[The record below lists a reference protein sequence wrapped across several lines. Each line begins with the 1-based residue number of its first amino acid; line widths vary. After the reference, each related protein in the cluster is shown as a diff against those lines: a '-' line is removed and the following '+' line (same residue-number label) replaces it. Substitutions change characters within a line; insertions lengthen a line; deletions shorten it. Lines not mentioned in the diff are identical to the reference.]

1 MVSKMLAAVALLLL
15 AATPMGVSAEG
26 CHEGRYH
33 DLVSLESARLAPLEA
48 FTTWATHHAKEYL
61 QDAVEFARRFEIF
74 KDNMAYVVEYNAQ
87 HPSHWLHLNAFADLS
102 ISEYRQHYLGLS
114 VTEESLAARAERSS
128 NSEFVHADVEAAGS
142 VDWRSSGAVSEVKN
156 QGQCGS
162 CWAFSTTGSI
172 EGANQIMTGKMISL
186 SEQELVDC
194 DPSDNGCQ
202 GGLMDNAFQYI
213 IRNGGLDT
221 ESDYPYHATAGS
233 CNGAKKNRHIVSI
246 DSFQDVPANSEGA
259 LMKAVTKQPV
269 SVAIQANERAFQLY
283 GGGVLDAPCGTQ
295 LDHGVLAVGYD
306 SGEGYWIV
314 KNSWGD
320 WWGEKGYIRLA
331 FGKNGGAGQ
340 CGICT
345 MASFPIKTNPNP
357 PPAPPGPPPSPTP
370 EPPGPKNCDQ
380 MGTFQCEQDQT
391 CCCEFE
397 ISGYCLMYACCP
409 YPEATCCD
417 DHKSCCPS
425 DHPICDTDAGQC
437 KAAGDALDWVEMGRK
452 QAPVKKPE
460 FLNRTSRKQGTI
472 QDVIMA

>member
-1 MVSKMLAAVALLLL
+1 MVLATIAPIANVCF
-15 AATPMGVSAEG
+15 P
-26 CHEGRYH
+26 
-33 DLVSLESARLAPLEA
+33 ARTRQLTRLDPV
-48 FTTWATHHAKEYL
+48 FPPTSWVTHHAKEYI
-61 QDAVEFARRFEIF
+61 QDAAEFARRFEIF
-74 KDNMAYVVEYNAQ
+74 QDNLAYVLEYNAV
-87 HPSHWLHLNAFADLS
+87 HASHWLHLNSFADLTVE
-102 ISEYRQHYLGLS
+102 EYRGFYLGLS
-114 VTEESLAARAERSS
+114 VTEEALAARASRAEAP
-128 NSEFVHADVEAAGS
+128 FVHADVEAEAT
-142 VDWRSSGAVSEVKN
+142 VDWRKSGAVSEVKN
-156 QGQCGS
+156 QAQCGS

-172 EGANQIMTGKMISL
+172 EGINQIFTGKMVSL

-213 IRNGGLDT
+213 IRNGGIDT
-221 ESDYPYHATAGS
+221 EKDYPYHATAGS
-233 CNGAKKNRHIVSI
+233 CNGPKKNRHIVSI
-246 DSFQDVPANSEGA
+246 DSFEDVPQNSEAA

-269 SVAIQANERAFQLY
+269 SVAIQADQRAFQLY
-283 GGGVLDAPCGTQ
+283 GGGVLDAECGTQ

-345 MASFPIKTNPNP
+345 MASFPIKTKPNP

-370 EPPGPKNCDQ
+370 EPPGPKNCDDQ
-380 MGTFQCEQDQT
+380 GMFQCEQDQT

-409 YPEATCCD
+409 FPEATCCD
-417 DHKSCCPS
+417 DHKSCCPE
-425 DHPICDTDAGQC
+425 DHPVCDTAAGQC
-437 KAAGDALDWVEMGRK
+437 KASSAPGADWVAIGEKQRPSKQPQFLDRAPRKSQMG
-452 QAPVKKPE
+452 
-460 FLNRTSRKQGTI
+460 GTI
-472 QDVIMA
+472 QDVVVA